1 MAGVL
6 VAVTGGVAS
15 GKSAATRVFESLGVA
30 VVDADV
36 AARAVVE
43 PGEPALA
50 LVAERFGPA
59 AIGADGRLDRAAMRE
74 RVFSDPK
81 ARADLE
87 ALLHPP
93 IRAWLQRACAGAP
106 GPYAVVAIP
115 LLAEGGGRAAYP
127 WLGRILVVDVPEAVQ
142 RARLQA
148 RDGIDR
154 ALAER
159 MVAAQATRAQRL
171 AMADDVVVN
180 DGSLADLEAAIRRLH
195 LRYVAVVGGTSV
207 PNGLPAQGQ
216 ALRD

>member
-15 GKSAATRVFESLGVA
+15 GKSAATRIFESLGVA
-30 VVDADV
+30 VADADV

-43 PGEPALA
+43 PGQPALA
-50 LVAERFGPA
+50 AVAERFGA
-59 AIGADGRLDRAAMRE
+59 SAIGPDGRLDRAAMRE
-74 RVFSDPK
+74 RVFADPT

-93 IRAWLQRACAGAP
+93 IRAWLRQACSEAP

-127 WLGRILVVDVPEAVQ
+127 WLQRILVVDVPEAVQ
-142 RARLQA
+142 MARLQA
-148 RDGIDR
+148 RDGVDR
-154 ALAER
+154 ALAAR
-159 MVAAQATRAQRL
+159 MIGAQATRSQRL

-195 LRYVAVVGGTSV
+195 QRYLT
-207 PNGLPAQGQ
+207 L
-216 ALRD
+216 